1 LDIEISKYFH
11 KYLNFFQKPLDIDD
25 KIYYLIDVVRER
37 LSPLTLNLTPFIMTV
52 EQAIQTIVHF
62 QTLPPQIDYI
72 SPARRAEFREAE
84 ELIESLPTVE
94 QQTAYE
100 AIQAQIDEYFT
111 PSFQGADGECYS
123 PADLNSLF

>member
-1 LDIEISKYFH
+1 
-11 KYLNFFQKPLDIDD
+11 
-25 KIYYLIDVVRER
+25 
-37 LSPLTLNLTPFIMTV
+37 MTV
-52 EQAIQTIVHF
+52 EQAIQTIVHY
-62 QTLPPQIDYI
+62 QTLPSQIDYI

-111 PSFQGADGECYS
+111 PSFQGADGEWYS
-123 PADLNSLF
+123 PADMNEMF